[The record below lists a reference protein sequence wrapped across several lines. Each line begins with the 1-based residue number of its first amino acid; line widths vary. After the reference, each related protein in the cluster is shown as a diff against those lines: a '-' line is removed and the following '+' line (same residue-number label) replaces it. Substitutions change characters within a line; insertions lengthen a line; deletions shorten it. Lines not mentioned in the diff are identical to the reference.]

1 MVFYNALYLI
11 VLFFSV
17 DVLPRRCKERSELRG
32 LVGCIYLFFNK
43 YNWLCVFRWA
53 NVRQRKPGAEA
64 GLYYAAS
71 LLTQV
76 SLLENG
82 RTWLD
87 SWKSKE
93 SCCI

>member
-1 MVFYNALYLI
+1 MWLMKVM
-11 VLFFSV
+11 
-17 DVLPRRCKERSELRG
+17 RQGSELHG
-32 LVGCIYLFFNK
+32 LASYINK
-43 YNWLCVFRWA
+43 YNELCFFRWGIE
-53 NVRQRKPGAEA
+53 RQRKPGAEA

-71 LLTQV
+71 LLIQV

>member
-1 MVFYNALYLI
+1 MGQG
-11 VLFFSV
+11 
-17 DVLPRRCKERSELRG
+17 SELRG
-32 LVGCIYLFFNK
+32 LASCIYQFFNK
-43 YNWLCVFRWA
+43 YNRLCVFRWA
-53 NVRQRKPGAEA
+53 IVRQRKPGSVA

-71 LLTQV
+71 LLIQV

>member
-1 MVFYNALYLI
+1 M
-11 VLFFSV
+11 
-17 DVLPRRCKERSELRG
+17 
-32 LVGCIYLFFNK
+32 
-43 YNWLCVFRWA
+43 
-53 NVRQRKPGAEA
+53 RQRKPGAEA

-93 SCCI
+93 SCCFDHQLLRCPITTNLLLYSSLEALRSISFPSNE